1 MNRYL
6 KTQLDLTV
14 SLLIHDALSTG
25 ITTVEFFKADD
36 TVRSMRATI
45 DAKLLPESEKVTEPG
60 PYDLNLVKVFD
71 VEKQAWRSFRI
82 DRLKTIGGVDFK
94 RFLADQFEQG
104 I

>member
-6 KTQLDLTV
+6 KTQLDLTASMLV
-14 SLLIHDALSTG
+14 HDVLANG
-25 ITTVEFFKADD
+25 ITTIEFFKADD

-45 DAKLLPESEKVTEPG
+45 DAKLLPNTNEVHDPA

-71 VEKQAWRSFRI
+71 VEQQAWRSFRI
-82 DRLKTIGGVDFK
+82 DRLKTIDGIGYK
-94 RFLADQFEQG
+94 EFLSGKFEQG